1 MAGYLDTPVSGDSI
15 ALNRR
20 YLDSLLVE
28 GRIVGA
34 VHPTAQTS
42 ILGHTFETPIS
53 TGALSHLK
61 PGMPALAQAAKLV
74 GALCFIG
81 MGTCEEMKSVLA
93 TGARVV
99 KVIKPYADKDEILSR
114 IACAEENGALAIGMD
129 VEHSVNVR
137 DDQDSVVMGLQ
148 MKLPT
153 LDELKSYIRAT
164 KLPFFVKGALSV
176 RDAVNCAEIGCKGIV
191 LSHHNGL
198 MRWAVPP
205 AMLLPNI
212 RRAVGNALTVVVD
225 GGMQD
230 GFDVFKV
237 LALGADVVS
246 VSKPLMKPLE
256 ENGPEGAANVL
267 RGMTGELKAM
277 MVRTGSPDV
286 RHIDPTVIHPINW

>member
-1 MAGYLDTPVSGDSI
+1 MSGYLDTPVSGDSI

-61 PGMPALAQAAKLV
+61 PGMPALAQAAKLA

-93 TGARVV
+93 TGAQVV
-99 KVIKPYADKDEILSR
+99 KVIKPYADKDEIYSR

-137 DDQDSVVMGLQ
+137 NDRDSVVMGLQ

-153 LDELKSYIRAT
+153 LDELKSYVRAT

-176 RDAVNCAEIGCKGIV
+176 RDAVTCAEIGCKGII

-205 AMLLPNI
+205 AMLLPDI
-212 RRAVGNALTVVVD
+212 RRAVGDALIVVAD

-230 GFDVFKV
+230 GFDAFKA

-256 ENGPEGAANVL
+256 ENGPEGAADVL
-267 RGMTGELKAM
+267 RGMTGELMAM
-277 MVRTGSPDV
+277 MVRTCSPDV
-286 RHIDPTVIHPINW
+286 RHIDPAVIHSVNW